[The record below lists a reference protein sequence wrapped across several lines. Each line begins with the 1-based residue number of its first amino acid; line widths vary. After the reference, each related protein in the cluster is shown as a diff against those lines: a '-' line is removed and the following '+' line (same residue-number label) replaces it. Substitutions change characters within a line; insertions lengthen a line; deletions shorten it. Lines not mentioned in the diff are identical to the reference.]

1 MNGACA
7 GWESRW
13 TMLVE
18 IAVPIECVGT
28 VWCDFNGYYH
38 VEVMG
43 QAVGTDRNTYWKVI
57 EARNR
62 KRAECPIEK
71 KVSDG

>member
-1 MNGACA
+1 
-7 GWESRW
+7 
-13 TMLVE
+13 MLVE

-28 VWCDFNGYYH
+28 VRCDFYGHYH

-43 QAVGTDRNTYWKVI
+43 QEVDTDEDTYRKVI

-71 KVSDG
+71 SVEVSDG

>member
-1 MNGACA
+1 
-7 GWESRW
+7 
-13 TMLVE
+13 MLVE

-28 VWCDFNGYYH
+28 VRCDFNGYYH

-43 QAVGTDRNTYWKVI
+43 QEVDTDEDTYRKVI

-62 KRAECPIEK
+62 KRAECSIEK
-71 KVSDG
+71 SVEVSDG

>member
-1 MNGACA
+1 
-7 GWESRW
+7 
-13 TMLVE
+13 MLVE

-43 QAVGTDRNTYWKVI
+43 QTVDTDRDTYWKVI
-57 EARNR
+57 EAR
-62 KRAECPIEK
+62 KRWMAECPIK
-71 KVSDG
+71 KSVEVSDG

>member
-1 MNGACA
+1 
-7 GWESRW
+7 
-13 TMLVE
+13 MLVE

-28 VWCDFNGYYH
+28 VWCDFNGDYH

-43 QAVGTDRNTYWKVI
+43 QAVDTDEGTYWKVI
-57 EARNR
+57 EARER
-62 KRAECPIEK
+62 WMAECPIEK